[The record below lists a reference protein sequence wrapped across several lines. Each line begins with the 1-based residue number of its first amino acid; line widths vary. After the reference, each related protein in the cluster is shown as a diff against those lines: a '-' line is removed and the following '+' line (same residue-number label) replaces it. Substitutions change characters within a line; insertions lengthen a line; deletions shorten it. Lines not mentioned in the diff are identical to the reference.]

1 MLILDVGYAPL
12 LNIKNDFDKMYLD
25 GGALV
30 KLGAAYRIPVSET
43 ISFYLQLIS
52 TRSVLEKIPALAA
65 ISDWVLCFSGLT
77 IYT

>member
-43 ISFYLQLIS
+43 ISFLP
-52 TRSVLEKIPALAA
+52 SVNFNAQRFGENTSIGGN
-65 ISDWVLCFSGLT
+65 IGLGFMF
-77 IYT
+77 